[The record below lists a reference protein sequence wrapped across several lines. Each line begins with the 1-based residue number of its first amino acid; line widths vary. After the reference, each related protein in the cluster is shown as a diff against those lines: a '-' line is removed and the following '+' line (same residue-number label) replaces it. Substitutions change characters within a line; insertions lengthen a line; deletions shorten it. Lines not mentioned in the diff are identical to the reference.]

1 MTDPIRRRQFLA
13 GSLAAAAATTAAAHL
28 AQAAD
33 KNTAGK
39 KPAAEF
45 YELRIYRCVGAEKQS
60 QTEQYIEHALA
71 PAMRRL
77 GARQV
82 GVFTETPEANADAS
96 DASVYML
103 IVYPT
108 LEVLGNR
115 NAALADDDVYQ
126 KAAAEFFAIPK
137 KDPAYTRIESRLM
150 KAFAG
155 MPVTEPPATSKTG
168 AARIFELR
176 IYESHNEDKARLKVE
191 MFNEG
196 EIDVMREVKLGP
208 VFFGETLISS
218 DAPNLTYMLSGDNL
232 ESHQEHWKAFIDHPE
247 WNRMKKLKRYADT
260 VSKITKI
267 MLAPT
272 KYSDL

>member
-1 MTDPIRRRQFLA
+1 MTDAIRRRQFLA
-13 GSLAAAAATTAAAHL
+13 GSLAAAATAATTANL

-33 KNTAGK
+33 KNTAADK

-60 QTEQYIEHALA
+60 QTEQYLEHAFV
-71 PAMRRL
+71 PALRRL

-82 GVFTETPEANADAS
+82 GVFTELPKANADAS
-96 DASVYML
+96 DTSVYML

-126 KAAAEFFAIPK
+126 KAATDFFAMPQ

-155 MPVTEPPATSKTG
+155 MPVTELPATSKTG
-168 AARIFELR
+168 AARIF
-176 IYESHNEDKARLKVE
+176 
-191 MFNEG
+191 
-196 EIDVMREVKLGP
+196 
-208 VFFGETLISS
+208 
-218 DAPNLTYMLSGDNL
+218 
-232 ESHQEHWKAFIDHPE
+232 
-247 WNRMKKLKRYADT
+247 
-260 VSKITKI
+260 
-267 MLAPT
+267 
-272 KYSDL
+272 